1 MSTIDDAQ
9 LDDAL
14 NKLDKWII
22 QKKGTIYENN
32 MRNINNTANI
42 GDPNSLAKYE
52 NELVDLYKTVTGTL
66 IMADHTRANSLLTE
80 QGFPESLIPMLSNI
94 AMRRYIEDRLRLWC
108 ITYPHTRNSESLE
121 EQIEYGTREGLV
133 GIS

>member
-52 NELVDLYKTVTGTL
+52 NELVDLYKTVNGAL
-66 IMADHTRANSLLTE
+66 IMADRTRANNLLTE
-80 QGFPESLIPMLSNI
+80 HGFPESLIPMLSNI

-121 EQIEYGTREGLV
+121 EQIEDGTREGLV